1 MNYCN
6 WKSRCAKRYTGITN
20 ILKENVIFNVY
31 YSKQEE
37 NKPLSIVVIRHLH
50 VVEQIL
56 YMNGNG
62 SLN

>member
-6 WKSRCAKRYTGITN
+6 WKSRCAKRYTRITN

-56 YMNGNG
+56 YMNANG